1 MYRLKIKVFTALAA
15 WTITSACLNVPV
27 ARQLLGG
34 ICARDTADLG
44 ERLSPTAKIY
54 QPGTAEF
61 IAASTRWSNLN
72 PPKPNLVVVPGT
84 ENDVVET
91 VKFANEKN
99 VPFLAYNGMHG
110 AITTLGEMES
120 GIEIYINQLSGVEV
134 ASDGKTAKISGGT
147 RSKLVTDTLWEAGKQ
162 TVTGTCE
169 CVSALGPSLGGGH
182 GWLQGHYGLVADQF
196 LSMNIVLADGT
207 LRTINETSDLWW
219 AVKGAGH
226 NFGIVTSVDV
236 KIYDIEHRDWA
247 VETLI
252 FSGDKVEDV
261 YQAVNDHLLKNGT
274 QAVDVINWSYWLNNP
289 DADPENPI
297 ILFWI
302 LQEGVTTVDPVY
314 TEPFRDIGPISST
327 PGAGTYLDLAAWT
340 GIALDSPPCQ
350 KAGLNNPRFPIY
362 VESYNV
368 EAQRKAYDLFASSV
382 KGDSPFS
389 NSLFM
394 FEGYSAQG
402 VKAVESDS
410 TAFAYRGD
418 NLLFAPLITYTPGG
432 AELDQQ
438 AAILGNQLRDIIH
451 EGSGRSEKHVYL
463 NYAFG
468 DESPKEWYGSEQWR
482 QDRLKALK
490 AKYDP
495 NGRFS
500 FYGPIA

>member
-1 MYRLKIKVFTALAA
+1 M
-15 WTITSACLNVPV
+15 
-27 ARQLLGG
+27 
-34 ICARDTADLG
+34 
-44 ERLSPTAKIY
+44 
-54 QPGTAEF
+54 
-61 IAASTRWSNLN
+61 
-72 PPKPNLVVVPGT
+72 
-84 ENDVVET
+84 
-91 VKFANEKN
+91 
-99 VPFLAYNGMHG
+99 
-110 AITTLGEMES
+110 
-120 GIEIYINQLSGVEV
+120 
-134 ASDGKTAKISGGT
+134 
-147 RSKLVTDTLWEAGKQ
+147 
-162 TVTGTCE
+162 
-169 CVSALGPSLGGGH
+169 
-182 GWLQGHYGLVADQF
+182 
-196 LSMNIVLADGT
+196 
-207 LRTINETSDLWW
+207 
-219 AVKGAGH
+219 
-226 NFGIVTSVDV
+226 
-236 KIYDIEHRDWA
+236 
-247 VETLI
+247 
-252 FSGDKVEDV
+252 
-261 YQAVNDHLLKNGT
+261 
-274 QAVDVINWSYWLNNP
+274 
-289 DADPENPI
+289 
-297 ILFWI
+297 FWI

-438 AAILGNQLRDIIH
+438 AAIVGNQLRDIIH